1 MNHRLLI
8 GLVGLSV
15 LLLPTAGCSSDP
27 CVTAPDSPTCAATR
41 AEAQAT
47 ITALQADQA
56 ARERQ
61 AAMKATQDA
70 IALRAQA
77 TQGAINSEATAQAVV
92 MSATQGARQAEAQA
106 TQVAVNTRATSQAVV
121 MSATQGARQAE
132 AQATQNAIGAKA
144 TVQAISASATQT
156 ALEGQVKIDAA
167 QQQANAASLREGLF
181 IALGILIVVGLGA
194 GFLWYGRRM
203 AVAVTHAAT
212 VRAATVRVGQDG
224 TEVLFAL
231 PRADGKLDIVDP
243 RQQIGPHMI
252 SDGRGQPS
260 DATTPEELFRWLAL
274 LEHAKRNQLIT
285 LADKLGAL
293 PGGGLNDEAAGLLP
307 ERSGQPLTL
316 RYEIVA
322 AKDQP
327 LPLLA
332 DPRAVEVLDAEW
344 RKVND

>member
-1 MNHRLLI
+1 MKHRLLLSLI
-8 GLVGLSV
+8 GLSM
-15 LLLPTAGCSSDP
+15 LLLMAAGCSSDP
-27 CVTAPDSPTCAATR
+27 CVMAPNSPTCAATR

-56 ARERQ
+56 VRERQ

-70 IALRAQA
+70 ISLRAQA

-92 MSATQGARQAEAQA
+92 MSATQGARQAEARA
-106 TQVAVNTRATSQAVV
+106 TQVAVNTRATSQSVA

-132 AQATQNAIGAKA
+132 AQATQNAIAAKA

-181 IALGILIVVGLGA
+181 IALGILIVVGLGV

-224 TEVLFAL
+224 MEVLFAL
-231 PRADGKLDIVDP
+231 PRTDGKLDIIDP

-252 SDGRGQPS
+252 SDGRGQPNE
-260 DATTPEELFRWLAL
+260 ATTPEDLFRWLAL

-293 PGGGLNDEAAGLLP
+293 PGAFNGEETSGLLP
-307 ERSGQPLTL
+307 ERSGSPWQVH
-316 RYEIVA
+316 YEIVA
-322 AKDQP
+322 AQDQP
-327 LPLLA
+327 PPLLA
-332 DPRAVEVLDAEW
+332 DPHAVEVLDTEW
-344 RKVND
+344 RRIND